1 LEVND
6 QMADEVIAYS
16 TPHNVF
22 FILGRHAITG
32 DEIDVLIQDLKV
44 PKRWVRRADL
54 RFAAR
59 ILRALLDST
68 FQFPASLNTCKP
80 MSPEA
85 ASFRAE
91 CLDGEGTAP
100 VACCLMT
107 YVAREDTAPVSTS
120 LACCR
125 ARP

>member
-1 LEVND
+1 
-6 QMADEVIAYS
+6 MADEVIAYS

-44 PKRWVRRADL
+44 RKRWVRRADL
-54 RFAAR
+54 RLAAR
-59 ILRALLDST
+59 ILRALLDSA
-68 FQFPASLNTCKP
+68 FQFPASLTTCKP

-91 CLDGEGTAP
+91 RLAATAMRRSC
-100 VACCLMT
+100 VA
-107 YVAREDTAPVSTS
+107 S
-120 LACCR
+120 
-125 ARP
+125 

>member
-1 LEVND
+1 
-6 QMADEVIAYS
+6 MADEVIAYS

-22 FILGRHAITG
+22 FILGRHAITV

-44 PKRWVRRADL
+44 RKRWVRRADL
-54 RFAAR
+54 RLATR
-59 ILRALLDST
+59 IVRALLDSA
-68 FQFPASLNTCKP
+68 FQFPASLTTCKP

-91 CLDGEGTAP
+91 CLPDDGSAP
-100 VACCLMT
+100 IVYSLMT
-107 YVAREDTAPVSTS
+107 DLAHEEDTAPISTPS
-120 LACCR
+120 AWCR

>member
-1 LEVND
+1 
-6 QMADEVIAYS
+6 MARREVIAYS

-22 FILGRHAITG
+22 FILGRHAITV

-44 PKRWVRRADL
+44 RKRWVRRADL
-54 RFAAR
+54 RLAAR
-59 ILRALLDST
+59 ILRALLDSA
-68 FQFPASLNTCKP
+68 FQFPASLTTCKP

-91 CLDGEGTAP
+91 CLADDSNAP
-100 VACCLMT
+100 VVCCLMT
-107 YVAREDTAPVSTS
+107 DLAGEDTASVSTS
-120 LACCR
+120 SSIACRR